1 MQFGALLAEGKTKQI
16 YAHPSD
22 ATLAIM
28 QHKDAITAGDGAR
41 RHIIPGK
48 ALLSGPTTANVYAL
62 LTRNGIPTHFVDAPT
77 PDTMVVQRCTMI
89 PIEIV
94 TRRHA
99 TGSYLKRHPEVT
111 EGQRFDPL
119 VVEFFFKD
127 DANHDPL
134 MTTAELAAAGI
145 ANVALTN
152 ELAAIARTVF
162 VAIEAAFATQN
173 ISLIDLKIECG
184 VTTAGQLVV
193 ADVIDN
199 DSWRI
204 WPGGKKEQMLDKQ
217 VYRNMQTV
225 TPEGLAHIAALYQTA
240 KELTDAWG
248 KNE

>member
-1 MQFGALLAEGKTKQI
+1 MQFGTLLAEGKTKQI
-16 YAHPSD
+16 YAHPTD
-22 ATLAIM
+22 ATLAII

-48 ALLSGPTTANVYAL
+48 SLLSGPTTANVYAL
-62 LTRNGIPTHFVDAPT
+62 LARTGIATHFVSAPSAN
-77 PDTMVVQRCTMI
+77 TMVVQRCTMI

-99 TGSYLKRHPEVT
+99 TGSYLKRHADIV

-134 MTTAELAAAGI
+134 MSVAELDAAGI
-145 ANVALTN
+145 ATAERCAALGR
-152 ELAAIARTVF
+152 IARRVF
-162 VAIEAAFATQN
+162 LAIEQAFAAQT
-173 ISLIDLKIECG
+173 ITLVDLKIECG
-184 VTTAGQLVV
+184 LTTRGQLVV

-204 WPGGKKEQMLDKQ
+204 WPEGKKELMLDKQ

-240 KELTDAWG
+240 KELTDAWT
-248 KNE
+248 

>member
-1 MQFGALLAEGKTKQI
+1 MQFGTLLAEGKTKQI
-16 YAHPSD
+16 YAHPTD
-22 ATLAIM
+22 ATLAII

-48 ALLSGPTTANVYAL
+48 SLLSGPTTANVYAL
-62 LTRNGIPTHFVDAPT
+62 LARTGIATHFVSAPSAN
-77 PDTMVVQRCTMI
+77 TMVVQRCTMI

-99 TGSYLKRHPEVT
+99 TGSYLNRHADIV

-134 MTTAELAAAGI
+134 MSVAELDAAGI
-145 ANVALTN
+145 ATAERCAALGR
-152 ELAAIARTVF
+152 IARRVF
-162 VAIEAAFATQN
+162 LAIEQAFAAQT
-173 ISLIDLKIECG
+173 ITLVDLKIECG
-184 VTTAGQLVV
+184 LTTRGQLVV

-204 WPGGKKEQMLDKQ
+204 WPEGKKELMLDKQ

-240 KELTDAWG
+240 KELTDAWT
-248 KNE
+248 

>member
-1 MQFGALLAEGKTKQI
+1 MQFGPLLAEGKTKQI

-22 ATLAIM
+22 AALAIM

-41 RHIIPGK
+41 RHVIPGK
-48 ALLSGPTTANVYAL
+48 AVLSGPTTANVYAL
-62 LTRNGIPTHFVDAPT
+62 LARNGIPTHFVSAPT
-77 PDTMVVQRCTMI
+77 ADTMIVQRCTMI

-94 TRRHA
+94 TRRQA

-119 VVEFFFKD
+119 VVEFFYKD

-134 MTTAELAAAGI
+134 MTVAELAAAGI
-145 ANVALTN
+145 ASAARTT

-162 VAIEAAFATQN
+162 AVIEAAFAAQQ

-184 VTTAGQLVV
+184 VTTTGQLVV

-204 WPGGKKEQMLDKQ
+204 WPGGKKEHMLDKQ

-248 KNE
+248 ATS

>member
-1 MQFGALLAEGKTKQI
+1 MQFGTLLAEGKTKQI
-16 YAHPSD
+16 YAHPTD
-22 ATLAIM
+22 ATLAII

-48 ALLSGPTTANVYAL
+48 SLLSGPTTANVYAL
-62 LTRNGIPTHFVDAPT
+62 LARTGIATHFVSAPSAN
-77 PDTMVVQRCTMI
+77 TMVVQRCTMI

-99 TGSYLKRHPEVT
+99 TGSYLKRHADRV

-134 MTTAELAAAGI
+134 MSVAELDAAGI
-145 ANVALTN
+145 ATAERCAALGR
-152 ELAAIARTVF
+152 IARRVF
-162 VAIEAAFATQN
+162 LAIEQAFAAQT
-173 ISLIDLKIECG
+173 ITLVDLKIECG
-184 VTTAGQLVV
+184 LTTRGQLVV

-204 WPGGKKEQMLDKQ
+204 WPEGKKELMLDKQ

-240 KELTDAWG
+240 KELTDAWT
-248 KNE
+248 

>member
-41 RHIIPGK
+41 RHVIPGK
-48 ALLSGPTTANVYAL
+48 AVLSGPTTANVYAL
-62 LTRNGIPTHFVDAPT
+62 LARNGIATHFVSAPT
-77 PDTMVVQRCTMI
+77 ADTMVVQRCTMI

-94 TRRHA
+94 TRRQA
-99 TGSYLKRHPEVT
+99 TGSYLKRHPEVS

-119 VVEFFFKD
+119 LVEFFFKD

-134 MTTAELAAAGI
+134 MTSAELAAAGI
-145 ANVALTN
+145 ASEQRTS
-152 ELAAIARTVF
+152 ELATIARTVF
-162 VAIEAAFATQN
+162 LAIESAFAAQQ

-184 VTTAGQLVV
+184 VTAAGHLVV

-204 WPGGKKEQMLDKQ
+204 WPGGKKEHMLDKQ

-248 KNE
+248 PKT